1 MGTPAGCEYSKMC
14 YGYVPEADTW
24 AETGSMSGKKH
35 GQGADYTESLGL
47 AMAYFDDPLEVNL
60 NVFCFSSEN
69 PAESSCAICTDKFP
83 RQLVQGE
90 SKRTANWRY

>member
-1 MGTPAGCEYSKMC
+1 MGTPAGCDYSKMC

-60 NVFCFSSEN
+60 NVFCFSSASRDIPGKSRRVILRN
-69 PAESSCAICTDKFP
+69 
-83 RQLVQGE
+83 L
-90 SKRTANWRY
+90 Y

>member
-1 MGTPAGCEYSKMC
+1 MGYISDGIPLVCGGCVGSFSEGCDYSKMC

-47 AMAYFDDPLEVNL
+47 VQAYFDDPLEVM
-60 NVFCFSSEN
+60 CF
-69 PAESSCAICTDKFP
+69 KLF
-83 RQLVQGE
+83 
-90 SKRTANWRY
+90 